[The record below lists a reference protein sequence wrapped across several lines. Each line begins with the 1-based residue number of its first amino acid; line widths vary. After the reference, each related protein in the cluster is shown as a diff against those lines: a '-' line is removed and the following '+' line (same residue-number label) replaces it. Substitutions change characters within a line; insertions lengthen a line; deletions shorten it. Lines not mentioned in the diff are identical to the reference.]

1 MSFENS
7 CRLYYLPSVK
17 FSRSIGQH
25 ITAIT
30 CFTWAI
36 IKHTEHLTKK
46 HRDNLMLR
54 VIKGTDVRAIKSA
67 AKPGASNHL
76 RSDAQPLARLFDT
89 RQTLQ
94 TWSWTFFIYLISR
107 EKKNPN
113 RSLLFNQQIN
123 VCTNFYARI
132 HENAA
137 ILKEVVRKWIYL
149 QQELDSLD
157 GSDSCFGDGCGDATS
172 QEILHE
178 TNHRVRHGWIGVRVW
193 PLWNP
198 TEVLEETQRPSKVDE
213 DPPMC
218 PNIWALFIA
227 RILGDGFASCRTENQ
242 GWINIRG

>member
-7 CRLYYLPSVK
+7 CRLYYMPSVK

-107 EKKNPN
+107 GKKTTQIDLSCLISKSTFAQTFTHESMKTQQFSRKLSANEFTCN
-113 RSLLFNQQIN
+113 RSLTL
-123 VCTNFYARI
+123 
-132 HENAA
+132 
-137 ILKEVVRKWIYL
+137 
-149 QQELDSLD
+149 SM
-157 GSDSCFGDGCGDATS
+157 GATA
-172 QEILHE
+172 
-178 TNHRVRHGWIGVRVW
+178 
-193 PLWNP
+193 
-198 TEVLEETQRPSKVDE
+198 VLEMAAAM
-213 DPPMC
+213 PP
-218 PNIWALFIA
+218 A
-227 RILGDGFASCRTENQ
+227 RKSFMKLTTASDMV
-242 GWINIRG
+242 G

>member
-1 MSFENS
+1 MSFEKS
-7 CRLYYLPSVK
+7 CGLYYMPSVK

-36 IKHTEHLTKK
+36 IKYTEHLTKK

-94 TWSWTFFIYLISR
+94 TWSFTWSWTFFIHLISR
-107 EKKNPN
+107 EKKTPN

-132 HENAA
+132 HKNAA
-137 ILKEVVRKWIYL
+137 ILKEVVRKLIYL
-149 QQELDSLD
+149 QQELDSLY

-198 TEVLEETQRPSKVDE
+198 TEVLEEPNA
-213 DPPMC
+213 PPK
-218 PNIWALFIA
+218 WT
-227 RILGDGFASCRTENQ
+227 RTPPCVLIYGRCLSREFWVMDLYLVEQ
-242 GWINIRG
+242 KTKAE